1 MSVILYTKPNCV
13 QCSATERAL
22 QQQKIPFTAVD
33 LTQDTQALAKIVSMG
48 YRQVPVVV
56 TLRPNAGC
64 GARPRASVCGV
75 VP

>member
-33 LTQDTQALAKIVSMG
+33 LTQDTQPLAKIVSMRYG
-48 YRQVPVVV
+48 QVPVVV
-56 TLRPNAGC
+56 NGDEHWSGFCPDKIRQI
-64 GARPRASVCGV
+64 AR
-75 VP
+75 

>member
-22 QQQKIPFTAVD
+22 KQKNIPFVAVD
-33 LTQDTQALAKIVSMG
+33 LTQDTQALAQIVSMG

-56 TLRPNAGC
+56 HGEQHWFGFCPDKIGQITL
-64 GARPRASVCGV
+64 
-75 VP
+75 

>member
-22 QQQKIPFTAVD
+22 KQKNIPFVSVD
-33 LTQDTQALAKIVSMG
+33 LTKDTQALEQIVSMG

-56 TLRPNAGC
+56 NGEQHWSGFCPDKIRQITL
-64 GARPRASVCGV
+64 
-75 VP
+75 

>member
-48 YRQVPVVV
+48 YRQVPVC
-56 TLRPNAGC
+56 R
-64 GARPRASVCGV
+64 
-75 VP
+75 